1 MTTKRRLSAS
11 VDEDLIRAAE
21 AAAARGEVSTVSAWV
36 NEALRQKLDHE
47 RRLHALASFV
57 ATFEAEHGE
66 ISDAEMEHAA
76 RQARGRAVTVRT
88 VKPARLARPKRRA
101 G

>member
-1 MTTKRRLSAS
+1 MSSKRRLSAS

-21 AAAARGEVSTVSAWV
+21 AAVKRGSAPTVSAWV

-47 RRLHALASFV
+47 RRLLALADFIEG
-57 ATFEAEHGE
+57 FEAEHGE
-66 ISDAEMEHAA
+66 ISEAEMERAA
-76 RQARGRAVTVRT
+76 RSARARAVTIRT
-88 VKPARLARPKRRA
+88 VKPARSPRSRRRA